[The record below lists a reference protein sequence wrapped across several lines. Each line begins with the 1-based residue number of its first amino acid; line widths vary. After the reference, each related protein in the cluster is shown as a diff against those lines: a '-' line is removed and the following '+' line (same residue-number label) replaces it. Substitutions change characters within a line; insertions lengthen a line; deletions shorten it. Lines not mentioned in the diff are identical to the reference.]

1 MSGKLFVGGLAW
13 AAQEGDLEQ
22 EFGSFGKI
30 REVKVILDRETGRS
44 RGFAFVTFERP
55 EDAQKALS
63 AMDGA
68 NIMGRQVRVSV
79 AEDRK
84 GGPPRRDDRAPRDDV
99 PTRNSDRDRDD
110 RGGEQPGRRSR

>member
-13 AAQEGDLEQ
+13 AAQEADLEQ
-22 EFGSFGKI
+22 EFAQFGKI

-55 EDAQKALS
+55 EDAEKAL

-68 NIMGRQVRVSV
+68 SIMGRNVRVSV
-79 AEDRK
+79 AEERK
-84 GGPPRRDDRAPRDDV
+84 GGPPRRDDRAPREDA
-99 PTRNSDRDRDD
+99 PRRDRDDRGGD
-110 RGGEQPGRRSR
+110 RGGEQPGRRYR